1 MRDVL
6 SRRGFLRFGAL
17 TLPVGGTAYQLAG
30 PPDPPDS
37 PVPDIYPRQSP
48 DMVREMV
55 AVSHGNLTR
64 VRELVEAHPSLARAA
79 WDWGFG
85 DFEDALGAASHV
97 GNRAIAEY
105 LIARGARPTLFS
117 ATMLGQLDV
126 VKQFIAANPGA
137 QRIPG
142 PHSISLLSH
151 AKAGG
156 PAAAQVLEFLEAL
169 GDAGGPASA
178 PISADELSSLTG
190 RYVFGRGPTEWIDVT
205 LERGQLSFTRAG
217 MIARGLIHVG
227 DRAFHP
233 MGAAAVRIRFTSVN
247 GANGS
252 MNLAIHDPTLVLTAV
267 RKS

>member
-1 MRDVL
+1 MRHL
-6 SRRGFLRFGAL
+6 FSRRAFLTITASSLPISRAAGFQQDEAA
-17 TLPVGGTAYQLAG
+17 PA
-30 PPDPPDS
+30 S
-37 PVPDIYPRQSP
+37 DIFPRQSP

-55 AVSHGNLTR
+55 TVAHGNLTR
-64 VRELVEAHPSLARAA
+64 VRELVETHPSLARAA

-105 LIARGARPTLFS
+105 LVARGARPTLFS

-126 VKQFIAANPGA
+126 VKHFIAANPGA

-142 PHSISLLSH
+142 PYSISLLSH
-151 AKAGG
+151 AR
-156 PAAAQVLEFLEAL
+156 
-169 GDAGGPASA
+169 AGGPASA

-190 RYVFGRGPTEWIDVT
+190 RYVFGRGATEWIDVT
-205 LERGQLSFTRAG
+205 LERGQLSFMRAG
-217 MIARGLIHVG
+217 TIARGLIHVG

-233 MGAAAVRIRFTSVN
+233 MGASAVRIRFTSVN

-252 MNLAIHDPTLVLTAV
+252 MNLAIHDPSLVLTAV

>member
-1 MRDVL
+1 MRHL
-6 SRRGFLRFGAL
+6 FSRRAFLTITASSLPISRAAGFQQDEAA
-17 TLPVGGTAYQLAG
+17 PA
-30 PPDPPDS
+30 S
-37 PVPDIYPRQSP
+37 DIFPRQSP

-55 AVSHGNLTR
+55 TVAHGNLTR
-64 VRELVEAHPSLARAA
+64 VRELVETHPSLARAA

-105 LIARGARPTLFS
+105 LVARGARPTLFS

-156 PAAAQVLEFLEAL
+156 PA
-169 GDAGGPASA
+169 SA

-190 RYVFGRGPTEWIDVT
+190 RYVFGRGATEWIDVT
-205 LERGQLSFTRAG
+205 LERGQLSFMRAG
-217 MIARGLIHVG
+217 TIARGLIHVG

-233 MGAAAVRIRFTSVN
+233 MGASAVRIRFTSVN
-247 GANGS
+247 GTNGS

>member
-1 MRDVL
+1 MRHVF
-6 SRRGFLRFGAL
+6 SRRGFLTVA
-17 TLPVGGTAYQLAG
+17 ASSLAISRASAFQQ
-30 PPDPPDS
+30 DES
-37 PVPDIYPRQSP
+37 AVSDIFPRQSP

-55 AVSHGNLTR
+55 TVSHFNAKR

-85 DFEDALGAASHV
+85 DWEDALGAASHV
-97 GNRAIAEY
+97 GNREIAEY

-126 VKQFIAANPGA
+126 VKGFIAATPGA
-137 QRIPG
+137 QRIAG

-156 PAAAQVLEFLEAL
+156 AAAAPVLQYLESL

-178 PISADELSSLTG
+178 PISSEELSSLTG
-190 RYVFGRGPTEWIDVT
+190 RYVFGRGSTEWIDIT
-205 LERGQLSFTRAG
+205 LDRGQLSFTRAG
-217 MIARGLIHVG
+217 MIARALFYVG

-233 MGAAAVRIRFTSVN
+233 AGAATVRIRFSSS
-247 GANGS
+247 AGS
-252 MNLAIHDPTLVLTAV
+252 MNLEIHDPALVLTAV

>member
-1 MRDVL
+1 
-6 SRRGFLRFGAL
+6 
-17 TLPVGGTAYQLAG
+17 
-30 PPDPPDS
+30 
-37 PVPDIYPRQSP
+37 
-48 DMVREMV
+48 
-55 AVSHGNLTR
+55 
-64 VRELVEAHPSLARAA
+64 
-79 WDWGFG
+79 
-85 DFEDALGAASHV
+85 
-97 GNRAIAEY
+97 
-105 LIARGARPTLFS
+105 
-117 ATMLGQLDV
+117 MLGQLDV

-156 PAAAQVLEFLEAL
+156 PAAAPVLQYLEAL

-190 RYVFGRGPTEWIDVT
+190 RYVFGRGATEWIDVT
-205 LERGQLSFTRAG
+205 LERGQLSFMRAG
-217 MIARGLIHVG
+217 TIARGLIHVG

-233 MGAAAVRIRFTSVN
+233 MGASAVRIRFTSVN

>member
-1 MRDVL
+1 MRHL
-6 SRRGFLRFGAL
+6 FSRRAFLTITASS
-17 TLPVGGTAYQLAG
+17 LPISRAAG
-30 PPDPPDS
+30 SQQDEAAPAS
-37 PVPDIYPRQSP
+37 DIFPRQSP

-55 AVSHGNLTR
+55 TVAHGNLTR
-64 VRELVEAHPSLARAA
+64 VRELVETHPSLARAA

-105 LIARGARPTLFS
+105 LVARGARPTLFS

-126 VKQFIAANPGA
+126 VKQFIAASPGA

-156 PAAAQVLEFLEAL
+156 PAAAPVLQYLEAL

-190 RYVFGRGPTEWIDVT
+190 RYVFGRGATEWIDVT
-205 LERGQLSFTRAG
+205 LERGQLSFMRAG
-217 MIARGLIHVG
+217 TIARGLIHVG

-233 MGAAAVRIRFTSVN
+233 MGASAVRIRFTSVN

>member
-1 MRDVL
+1 MRHL
-6 SRRGFLRFGAL
+6 FSRRGFLAI
-17 TLPVGGTAYQLAG
+17 TASSLPVSRAAAFQH
-30 PPDPPDS
+30 DES
-37 PVPDIYPRQSP
+37 VPVSEIFPRQSP
-48 DMVREMV
+48 GMVREMV
-55 AVSHGNLTR
+55 TVAHGNLAR

-126 VKQFIAANPGA
+126 VKQFIAASPGA

-156 PAAAQVLEFLEAL
+156 PAAAPVLAYLEAL
-169 GDAGGPASA
+169 GDADGPASI

-190 RYVFGRGPTEWIDVT
+190 RYVFGRGPTEWIDIT

-217 MIARGLIHVG
+217 MIARGMIHVG
-227 DRAFHP
+227 EHAFHP
-233 MGAAAVRIRFTSVN
+233 VGAAAVRLRFAPASN
-247 GANGS
+247 GA
-252 MNLAIHDPTLVLTAV
+252 MNLAIHDPTPILTAI
-267 RKS
+267 RRIA

>member
-1 MRDVL
+1 MRHL
-6 SRRGFLRFGAL
+6 FSRRGFLTIAAS
-17 TLPVGGTAYQLAG
+17 TLPISRAAALQQDEAV
-30 PPDPPDS
+30 
-37 PVPDIYPRQSP
+37 PVSDIFPRQAP

-55 AVSHGNLTR
+55 TVAHGNLTR
-64 VRELVEAHPSLARAA
+64 VRELAEAHPSLARAA

-85 DFEDALGAASHV
+85 DYEDALGAASHV

-156 PAAAQVLEFLEAL
+156 PAAKPVLDYLEAL

-205 LERGQLSFTRAG
+205 LDRGQLSFMRAG
-217 MIARGLIHVG
+217 TTARGLVHVG

-233 MGAAAVRIRFTSVN
+233 AGAAAVRIRFTST
-247 GANGS
+247 NGS
-252 MNLAIHDPTLVLTAV
+252 MNLAIHDPTLVLTAI
-267 RKS
+267 RRGALGQA